1 MRRCELC
8 EWHIFCIC
16 SSNSNV
22 HLNPLLLTG
31 NLLIMAHLNLEITRK
46 CNQQC
51 FYCFNNSTMSEKS
64 GIISLETWQTILDMM
79 HSSGLQS
86 VHVTGGEPFI
96 WSKTIDLLGYAQ
108 GIGLDT
114 SILSNGFQIDNLAED
129 HAHILSNLKVAQISL
144 DAMSP
149 ALHDARRGTE
159 GAWQQATNAI
169 KSLRSLDVPVEVSCV
184 VDDNNLNELIQVG
197 QFTQSVGASLLVRPL
212 VATGR
217 ATTQNLSS
225 LFEKRLDKALE
236 ELAANQVMVTSDRF
250 SYVPTSADLDRQ
262 NWQNNIL
269 TVEPDGK
276 FRGTQGF
283 THGDKVVM
291 NVLEMLQVA

>member
-1 MRRCELC
+1 M
-8 EWHIFCIC
+8 
-16 SSNSNV
+16 
-22 HLNPLLLTG
+22 T
-31 NLLIMAHLNLEITRK
+31 HLNLEITRK

-64 GIISLETWQTILDMM
+64 GIISFETWQTILDMM

-114 SILSNGFQIDNLAED
+114 SILSNGFQIDNLAAD

-144 DAMSP
+144 DAMGP

-217 ATTQNLSS
+217 AMTQNLSS
-225 LFEKRLDKALE
+225 LFEKRLDKVLE